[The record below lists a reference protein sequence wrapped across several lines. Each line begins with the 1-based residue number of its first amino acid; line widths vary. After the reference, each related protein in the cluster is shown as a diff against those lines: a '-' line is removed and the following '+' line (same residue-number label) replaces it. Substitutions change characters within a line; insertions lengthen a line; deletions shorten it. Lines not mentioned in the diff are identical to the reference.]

1 MGWPVWVTKVS
12 EPIDTGEG
20 MAPVVSTVNRV
31 LKGKR
36 FTKEEAEQLLPQV
49 HTTHP
54 SAEIVPAPE
63 MPEIVCLCGSTR
75 FWKTFQEQ
83 SLRLTKMG
91 IIVLSIGC
99 ATASDDEHG
108 ITPEE
113 KALCDELHKR
123 KVELADTVFV
133 LNVAGYIGES
143 TRGEIDHAV
152 ANGKRVVYL
161 EEPKK

>member
-1 MGWPVWVTKVS
+1 MGWPTWVTKVS
-12 EPIDTGEG
+12 EPVDTGEG
-20 MAPVVSTVNRV
+20 YAPIVSMTNRI

-36 FTKEEAEQLLPQV
+36 WKKEEAEALLPQV
-49 HTTHP
+49 HTCHP
-54 SAEIVPAPE
+54 EAEIVAAPD
-63 MPEIVCLCGSTR
+63 MPRIVCLCGSTR

-113 KALCDELHKR
+113 KSVFDELHKR
-123 KVELADTVFV
+123 KIELADDVFV
-133 LNVAGYIGES
+133 LNVGGYIGKS
-143 TRGEIDHAV
+143 TRAEIDHAI

-161 EEPKK
+161 EDAAV